1 MEPPLMPDFKDSA
14 QQTARIRSN
23 TRSRARPAEIEPN
36 HCVPE
41 IRSPPPLFQ
50 SEPTIFH
57 QPWLLEIA
65 SGGTYREATVS
76 SGGAVVG
83 RLPYILFRK
92 ISGHK
97 VLSIPDLTHALGPA
111 ITSDTAGNNSTRS
124 LRQFTI
130 TRDLIAQLPK
140 ASHIGFR
147 LHQGITNTLAFEAA
161 GFSTIV
167 DYTVEIAPHP
177 REALWSQMRDK
188 TRNVIRRAGE
198 RLTVVDLL
206 DPERFLDFYESNLRE
221 RGLRNYYPRH
231 ICLELIAECLRR
243 GVGRLLIAVDPK
255 GNYKSGVFTIWD
267 HQQEYYFM
275 STRTRD
281 SQNGATSLLIWTAV
295 QHAALQGLTFNT
307 NGLDSRSNFML
318 LTGFGGTIKPRLIV
332 EKSSMTYAM
341 VRDIKRRLPMLAGT
355 FH

>member
-1 MEPPLMPDFKDSA
+1 MRCTETVLVPDLKHSG
-14 QQTARIRSN
+14 QQTTRIKVSARASAPGALTKPDHPMGDLRSG
-23 TRSRARPAEIEPN
+23 
-36 HCVPE
+36 
-41 IRSPPPLFQ
+41 PPVFQ

-57 QPWLLEIA
+57 RPWLLEIA
-65 SGGTYREATVS
+65 SEGTYREATVA
-76 SGGAVVG
+76 SGGAIVG
-83 RLPYILFRK
+83 RLPYVLFRK

-111 ITSDTAGNNSTRS
+111 VTLETGVGQSARS

-147 LHQGITNTLAFEAA
+147 LHHGITDTLAFEAA
-161 GFSTIV
+161 GFATIV

-177 REALWSQMRDK
+177 RNALWSQMRDK

-231 ICLELIAECLRR
+231 VCVQLVAECLRR
-243 GVGRLLIAVDPK
+243 GVGRVLIATDHN

-275 STRTRD
+275 STRTLD
-281 SQNGATSLLIWTAV
+281 SKNGATSLLIWTAI

-318 LTGFGGTIKPRLIV
+318 LTGFGGVIKPRLIV
-332 EKSSMTYAM
+332 EKSSMTYSM
-341 VRDIKRRLPMLAGT
+341 VRDIKRRLAGAG
-355 FH
+355 